1 MNKKVF
7 GIIGVILVL
16 LVGGVF
22 VFKGNNSE
30 AEEIQVEATKK
41 IEHALGEVT
50 IKGVP
55 EKAVVLDY
63 GALDALDAL
72 GIDIVGLPKDG
83 ALPEYLNKFSDD
95 KYASVGSIKEPNLEA
110 INELKPDVIFMA
122 GRMEDYYD
130 QLSEIAPTIYVD
142 SDGANYIESFTK
154 NMKIFGEIFDVEDKA
169 NKLIDNVN
177 KEIDKVRNKIKTLD
191 GKASLVMVNGRNIS
205 AFGAKSRF
213 GLLFNELGFPEV
225 DENLE
230 ESTHG
235 QEVSFEYLVEANPQ
249 YLFVVDRNSIVG
261 NNEVTVEEVIEN
273 ELVKK
278 TDAYKNGHIVYLNSV
293 NWYTVS
299 GGYTSTINMIDE
311 VLNAI
316 K

>member
-50 IKGVP
+50 INGVP

-122 GRMEDYYD
+122 GRMKDYYD
-130 QLSEIAPTIYVD
+130 QLSEIAPTIFVD

-154 NMKIFGEIFDVEDKA
+154 NMKIFGEVFDAEDKA
-169 NKLIDNVN
+169 DKLIDNVN
-177 KEIDKVRNKIKTLD
+177 KEVDKVSKKIKTLD
-191 GKASLVMVNGRNIS
+191 AKASLVMVNGRNIS

-278 TDAYKNGHIVYLNSV
+278 TDAYKNGHIIYLDSV

-311 VLNAI
+311 VLNSI

>member
-41 IEHALGEVT
+41 IEHTLGEAT

-83 ALPEYLNKFSDD
+83 ALPEYLNKFSDG

-130 QLSEIAPTIYVD
+130 QLSEIAPTIFVD

-154 NMKIFGEIFDVEDKA
+154 NMKIFGEVFDAEDKA
-169 NKLIDNVN
+169 DKLIDNVN
-177 KEIDKVRNKIKTLD
+177 KEVDKVSKKIKTLD
-191 GKASLVMVNGRNIS
+191 AKASLVMVNGRNIS

-278 TDAYKNGHIVYLNSV
+278 TDAYKNGHIIYLDSV

-311 VLNAI
+311 VLNSI